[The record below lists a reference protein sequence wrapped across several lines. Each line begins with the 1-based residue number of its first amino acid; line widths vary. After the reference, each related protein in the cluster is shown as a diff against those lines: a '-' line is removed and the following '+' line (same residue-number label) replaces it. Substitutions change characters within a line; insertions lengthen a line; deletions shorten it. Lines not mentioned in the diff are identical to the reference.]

1 MPFDHKQIEPK
12 WQKYWDEHKIFK
24 TDCYDDSKP
33 KYYCVDMFPYPSG
46 NGLHVGHPE
55 GYTATDIVSRM
66 KRMQGYNVLHPMGF
80 DSFGLPAE
88 QFAIQTGHHPA
99 EFTKKNIEVF
109 KGQIKSLGF
118 SYDWD
123 REIATS
129 DPEYYKWTQWIFTKL
144 YDAGLAYVDE
154 IPVNWCPELKAVLAN
169 EEVIDGK
176 SERGGYPVI
185 RKPMRQWVL
194 KITEY
199 AERLLEDLDD
209 LDWPEAT
216 KQMQR
221 NWIGKSVGANVDF
234 RIDGTDK
241 IFTVFTTRCDT
252 LFGATYCVMAP
263 EHPYVA
269 EITTL
274 EQKEAIEAYK
284 ESCASKSD
292 LERTELNKDKTG
304 VFTGAYAIN
313 PVNGKKIPIWIS
325 DYVLASYGTG
335 AIMAVP
341 AHDDRDWEFA
351 KKFGIEIIPV
361 LEGGNIEEAAYTE
374 DGLHINSQWLD
385 GLGKQ
390 EAIDKMIAWLEENK
404 CGEKKISY
412 KLRDWLF
419 SRQRYWGEP
428 IPIVHMEDGTMRTVP
443 VEELP
448 LELPATK
455 NFQPHDSGESPLAN
469 CEDWLEVEIDG
480 QKGRRET
487 NTMPQWAGS
496 CWYYI
501 RYIDPHNSEVIC
513 DPKLLEKW
521 LPVDLYVGG
530 AEHAVLHLLYSRF
543 WHKVLYDAGVVKCKE
558 PWQRLFHQGMI
569 LGDNNEKMS
578 KSRGN
583 VVNPDDIV
591 ASHGADSLRLYE
603 MFMGPLEA
611 ALPWSTNGL
620 DGSRKWLDRVYRLFI
635 EQDKL
640 SDENDHSLDRVYH
653 QTVKKVTD
661 DFETLGFNTAISQMM
676 IFINECYKAET
687 VYKEYAF
694 NFIKMLSCIAPHI
707 CEEMWQ
713 MLGHDSS
720 IAYETWPTYDEN
732 MLVSETVEMGVQVN
746 GKLRAKIQVT
756 KDTDDEAVKEIAFE
770 QENVKAHTEGKNIV
784 KVIVVKNKIVNIV
797 QK

>member
-12 WQKYWDEHKIFK
+12 WQKYWDEHKTFK

>member
-12 WQKYWDEHKIFK
+12 WQKYWDEHKTFK

-412 KLRDWLF
+412 KLRDWVF

-797 QK
+797 VK

>member
-1 MPFDHKQIEPK
+1 
-12 WQKYWDEHKIFK
+12 
-24 TDCYDDSKP
+24 
-33 KYYCVDMFPYPSG
+33 
-46 NGLHVGHPE
+46 
-55 GYTATDIVSRM
+55 
-66 KRMQGYNVLHPMGF
+66 
-80 DSFGLPAE
+80 
-88 QFAIQTGHHPA
+88 
-99 EFTKKNIEVF
+99 
-109 KGQIKSLGF
+109 
-118 SYDWD
+118 
-123 REIATS
+123 
-129 DPEYYKWTQWIFTKL
+129 
-144 YDAGLAYVDE
+144 
-154 IPVNWCPELKAVLAN
+154 
-169 EEVIDGK
+169 
-176 SERGGYPVI
+176 
-185 RKPMRQWVL
+185 MRQWVL

-455 NFQPHDSGESPLAN
+455 NFHP
-469 CEDWLEVEIDG
+469 
-480 QKGRRET
+480 
-487 NTMPQWAGS
+487 
-496 CWYYI
+496 
-501 RYIDPHNSEVIC
+501 
-513 DPKLLEKW
+513 
-521 LPVDLYVGG
+521 
-530 AEHAVLHLLYSRF
+530 
-543 WHKVLYDAGVVKCKE
+543 
-558 PWQRLFHQGMI
+558 MI
-569 LGDNNEKMS
+569 
-578 KSRGN
+578 
-583 VVNPDDIV
+583 VVN
-591 ASHGADSLRLYE
+591 H
-603 MFMGPLEA
+603 
-611 ALPWSTNGL
+611 
-620 DGSRKWLDRVYRLFI
+620 
-635 EQDKL
+635 
-640 SDENDHSLDRVYH
+640 H
-653 QTVKKVTD
+653 
-661 DFETLGFNTAISQMM
+661 
-676 IFINECYKAET
+676 
-687 VYKEYAF
+687 
-694 NFIKMLSCIAPHI
+694 
-707 CEEMWQ
+707 
-713 MLGHDSS
+713 
-720 IAYETWPTYDEN
+720 
-732 MLVSETVEMGVQVN
+732 
-746 GKLRAKIQVT
+746 
-756 KDTDDEAVKEIAFE
+756 
-770 QENVKAHTEGKNIV
+770 
-784 KVIVVKNKIVNIV
+784 
-797 QK
+797 